1 MKNLLSI
8 IALVTFSFS
17 FAQISTNAGTFNKP
31 AAGETAFEVNFM
43 PNLDGAPMFAESN
56 SGTLMMRSFKSDTKA
71 TRLSATFSFVDEGVE
86 GEDAEFS
93 VGIGY
98 GIENHF
104 SGAERLST
112 FWGYGG
118 NLGLIDTGEKD
129 VDAVF
134 TIGGGV
140 FLGADYYIVPKVY
153 IGTEIGYSLGLV
165 SGNDTAISLAGNVT
179 GMLRLGFRL

>member
-1 MKNLLSI
+1 MKKLLLFT
-8 IALVTFSFS
+8 ALASFS
-17 FAQISTNAGTFNKP
+17 FTSAQISTNAGTFNKP

-43 PNLDGAPMFAESN
+43 PNLDGTGMFAESN

-71 TRLSATFSFVDEGVE
+71 TRLSASLSFNDSGNEGD
-86 GEDAEFS
+86 DADYS
-93 VGIGY
+93 VSIGY

-112 FWGYGG
+112 YWGYGG
-118 NLGLIDTGEKD
+118 NLGFSQPEDDEADT
-129 VDAVF
+129 VF
-134 TIGGGV
+134 TVGGGV

-153 IGTEIGYSLGLV
+153 IGTELGYNLGIDAKD
-165 SGNDTAISLAGNVT
+165 DTAIKLGGNVT

>member
-1 MKNLLSI
+1 MKNLLLFT
-8 IALVTFSFS
+8 ALVTFSFAS
-17 FAQISTNAGTFNKP
+17 AQITTNAGTFNKP
-31 AAGETAFEVNFM
+31 TAGDTAFEMKFM
-43 PNLDGAPMFAESN
+43 PNLDGTAMFAESS

-71 TRLSATFSFVDEGVE
+71 TRISASLTIADSGTDDSDTTFK
-86 GEDAEFS
+86 AK
-93 VGIGY
+93 IGY

-118 NLGLIDTGEKD
+118 NLGFEDEGGNTD
-129 VDAVF
+129 SVF

-140 FLGADYYIVPKVY
+140 FLGADYYILPKVY
-153 IGTEIGYSLGLV
+153 VGTEFGYNLGIV
-165 SGNDTAISLAGNVT
+165 AADDTAFGLAGNVT